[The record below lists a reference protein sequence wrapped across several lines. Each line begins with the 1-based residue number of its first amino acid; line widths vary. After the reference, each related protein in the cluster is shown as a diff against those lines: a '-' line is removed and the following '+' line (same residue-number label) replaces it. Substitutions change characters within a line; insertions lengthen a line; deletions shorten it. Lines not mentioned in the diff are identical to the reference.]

1 MNSSTIQRIRGCR
14 NFYQRFYN
22 TEWKKEICHVNA
34 FSRCAVRKILHDMFP
49 FYFKLYFATTV
60 PFDQMVGND
69 DLGCGEIWIFYVVDD
84 LGGSFTSKLTGSD
97 VN

>member
-22 TEWKKEICHVNA
+22 TEWKKKEIYHVNA

-49 FYFKLYFATTV
+49 FLFQTILCNNCPV
-60 PFDQMVGND
+60 R
-69 DLGCGEIWIFYVVDD
+69 
-84 LGGSFTSKLTGSD
+84 SD
-97 VN
+97 GVER